1 MTVVISIISGSFRKI
16 HRKTI
21 LMETYSG
28 KVAGVEKLL
37 ELRSFLLKLLDPES
51 LLKIRILQN
60 IEDPKPLPS
69 WKNTDDILSKQKN
82 LKFRRYSCGSSH
94 CITRLKLAT

>member
-21 LMETYSG
+21 LMEAYSG

-51 LLKIRILQN
+51 LLKM
-60 IEDPKPLPS
+60 
-69 WKNTDDILSKQKN
+69 
-82 LKFRRYSCGSSH
+82 
-94 CITRLKLAT
+94 